1 MAGLQDAVGNLDVLA
16 KHLPGAA
23 VKALKDTELRKLIAI
38 KQVSFESTL
47 KKRTQALL
55 G

>member
-1 MAGLQDAVGNLDVLA
+1 VLV

-23 VKALKDTELRKLIAI
+23 VKALKEPELRKLIAV

-47 KKRTQALL
+47 KKRTQVLL
-55 G
+55 VGT